1 MSQLVRPSGR
11 PFDQMREI
19 VLETEVTRYAEGS
32 CLAKFGNTHVLCT
45 ASWEN
50 RVRRLDEGAGARLGD
65 SGIRHAAARDAH
77 PSAPRGRAGKQS
89 GRTQEIQ
96 RLIGRSLRSV
106 SDLASWARTRS
117 RSTATCCRPTAAP
130 GQPSITGGCVALVAG
145 LQIPGR

>member
-50 RVRRLDEGAGARLGD
+50 RVPGWMKGQG
-65 SGIRHAAARDAH
+65 
-77 PSAPRGRAGKQS
+77 PSSHG
-89 GRTQEIQ
+89 
-96 RLIGRSLRSV
+96 
-106 SDLASWARTRS
+106 
-117 RSTATCCRPTAAP
+117 
-130 GQPSITGGCVALVAG
+130 
-145 LQIPGR
+145 